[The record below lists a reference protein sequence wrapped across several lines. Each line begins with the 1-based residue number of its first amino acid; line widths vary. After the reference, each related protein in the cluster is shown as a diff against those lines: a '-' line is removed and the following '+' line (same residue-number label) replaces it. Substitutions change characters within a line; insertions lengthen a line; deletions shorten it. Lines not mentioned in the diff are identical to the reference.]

1 MMVHRLLTKYLAG
14 GASEDKPYYQDLC
27 KYASQ
32 REQLAADAE
41 RSSVKYKMVEFMQGK
56 EGQIFDGTVSGVT
69 EYGIYVEVNESGV
82 EGYVPQ
88 REMRGDFYAYLP
100 ERYMFKGRHTAKT
113 LTFGDLVRV
122 KLLRARLDQKLLD
135 FTLIED

>member
-1 MMVHRLLTKYLAG
+1 
-14 GASEDKPYYQDLC
+14 
-27 KYASQ
+27 
-32 REQLAADAE
+32 
-41 RSSVKYKMVEFMQGK
+41 MVEFMQGK
-56 EGQIFDGTVSGVT
+56 EGRIFDGTVSGVT

-88 REMRGDFYAYLP
+88 REMRGDYYSYMP
-100 ERYMFKGRHTAKT
+100 ERYTFKGRHTGKT

-135 FTLIED
+135 FTLIDD